1 MAVWD
6 DDTKSPIDPPAWLF
20 TGHML
25 LWGDGSPA
33 HIDMEPFRSID
44 GGGWEAKLMVSR
56 STMQGTRWLTMRM
69 RLSPAVR
76 AEWESHGKSA
86 RARALQVLANY
97 LRLTEW
103 YEDDIGLLELK

>member
-6 DDTKSPIDPPAWLF
+6 SETQAPDPPAWLF

-33 HIDMEPFRSID
+33 HIDMTPFKATSE
-44 GGGWEAKLMVSR
+44 GWAAELMVSR
-56 STMQGTRWLTMRM
+56 SAMSGTRWLTLRM
-69 RLSPAVR
+69 LLKPEVR
-76 AEWESHGKSA
+76 AQWESQGTSA

-103 YEDDIGLLELK
+103 YEDDLGVLELQ

>member
-6 DDTKSPIDPPAWLF
+6 DDTKSPIDPPDWLF

-44 GGGWEAKLMVSR
+44 GGGMGSEPDGQPQHDAGHAVADDA
-56 STMQGTRWLTMRM
+56 M

-76 AEWESHGKSA
+76 AEWESDGKSA
-86 RARALQVLANY
+86 RARALQVLASY